1 MRYATSRGW
10 RSCVLNRR
18 GHAGVDLTSPNF
30 NIVGCPG
37 DTKAQVELV
46 RRRHPHSYM
55 AMVGISA
62 GCGPLMSYL
71 GTVCKKNNN
80 KNGYFEFKKMKQK
93 NSFSETSPQGPRPTP
108 LLSPVLLLSVLL
120 MT

>member
-1 MRYATSRGW
+1 M
-10 RSCVLNRR
+10 
-18 GHAGVDLTSPNF
+18 DLTSPNF

-71 GTVCKKNNN
+71 GTVCKKKNN
-80 KNGYFEFKKMKQK
+80 KNGYFKKMKQK

>member
-62 GCGPLMSYL
+62 GCGSLMSYL
-71 GTVCKKNNN
+71 G
-80 KNGYFEFKKMKQK
+80 
-93 NSFSETSPQGPRPTP
+93 SEADNTP
-108 LLSPVLLLSVLL
+108 VAVSAALCPAYDIEKAFR
-120 MT
+120 